1 MSLAGVI
8 LALMLVPITDPAED
22 GLDPSMFDEAF
33 LAAEAELAESALR
46 NEPEGDLLTVDDL
59 REWAERLRSSIEE
72 GDDLE
77 PPR

>member
-1 MSLAGVI
+1 M
-8 LALMLVPITDPAED
+8 VPMPHPNAEPTVPD
-22 GLDPSMFDEAF
+22 FDFSVYDEAF

-59 REWAERLRSSIEE
+59 REWAERLRPSAEE
-72 GDDLE
+72 DDDLE

>member
-1 MSLAGVI
+1 MIPMPHPSPEQP
-8 LALMLVPITDPAED
+8 VPDFDFTVY
-22 GLDPSMFDEAF
+22 DEAF

-46 NEPEGDLLTVDDL
+46 NEPEGDVLTVDDL

>member
-1 MSLAGVI
+1 MTS
-8 LALMLVPITDPAED
+8 MPVPITDPAED
-22 GLDPSMFDEAF
+22 GLDPSVFDEAF

-59 REWAERLRSSIEE
+59 REWAERIRSSVEE
-72 GDDLE
+72 GDDPE

>member
-1 MSLAGVI
+1 MPL
-8 LALMLVPITDPAED
+8 PITDPAED
-22 GLDPSMFDEAF
+22 GVDFSVYVEAF

-46 NEPEGDLLTVDDL
+46 NEPEGDVLTVDDL

-77 PPR
+77 YPR

>member
-1 MSLAGVI
+1 MP
-8 LALMLVPITDPAED
+8 VPITDPAED
-22 GLDPSMFDEAF
+22 GLDPSVFDAAF

-46 NEPEGDLLTVDDL
+46 NEPEGNLLTVDDL

>member
-1 MSLAGVI
+1 MISMPL
-8 LALMLVPITDPAED
+8 PITDPAED
-22 GLDPSMFDEAF
+22 GVDFSEYVDAF